1 MLEVTSEEQKNIE
14 LNILR
19 WIKKICNK
27 NNIKFMLAGGT
38 CLGAIRHKGFI
49 PWDDDI
55 DLLMPYEDYKRF
67 IEITKQSNEQYK
79 VLSPYY
85 TKDYYYT
92 YSKVVDTRTKLSEK
106 GMKEIKEMGVFIDVF
121 PLFIQPQDKE
131 EQKRYVKK
139 IKNMEKKYAIYAH
152 LEKYYKRE
160 GDSTIKQLIKL
171 IAYFP
176 GKVCSYF
183 KKNSKEKLLEE
194 LEKYSNSDSEYVGYT
209 VSSYGEKEIMKKS
222 EYSPIKTA
230 VFEGEEYPIAN
241 EWDKYLKNLYGNY
254 MELPPV
260 EKRVAPHNLIIWWRE
275 K

>member
-1 MLEVTSEEQKNIE
+1 MLKVTSEEQKNIE
-14 LNILR
+14 IDILK
-19 WIKKICNK
+19 WIKEICNK

-55 DLLMPYEDYKRF
+55 DLLMPYEDYKKF
-67 IEITKQSNEQYK
+67 IEITKQSNGQYK

-92 YSKVVDTRTKLSEK
+92 YSKVVDTRTKLREK
-106 GMKEIKEMGVFIDVF
+106 GMKEIEEMGVFVDVF
-121 PLFIQPQDKE
+121 PLFIQPMNQE

-139 IKNMEKKYAIYAH
+139 IKKMEKKYAIYAH

-160 GDSTIKQLIKL
+160 GDSAIKQLIKL
-171 IAYFP
+171 IVYFP

-183 KKNSKEKLLEE
+183 KKNSKEKLLKE
-194 LEKYSNSDSEYVGYT
+194 LEKYSNLDSEYVGYT
-209 VSSYGEKEIMKKS
+209 VSAYGEKEIMEKS

-241 EWDKYLKNLYGNY
+241 EWDQYLKNLYGNY

-260 EKRVAPHNLIIWWRE
+260 EKRVAPHNLVIWWRE